1 MFEEALTKALT
12 QLDAARAQGLL
23 TAYALIGG
31 FAVAAWGVPRATQD
45 IDFAVAIGT
54 NDPQAL
60 ASFMGGR
67 YHGGEP
73 DDPLRG
79 VIHATI
85 TVGSTS
91 IPLQLVFLPS
101 TFTDAIFQQ
110 IEALSIMNQSVPV
123 VNWETLVLLRIYA
136 GGPQDVLDARQ
147 ILKLRQPSANDLH
160 RVSEL
165 ADRLGIRDE
174 WIALSVAHAK
184 DQAAELE

>member
-1 MFEEALTKALT
+1 VFAEALTKALS

-54 NDPQAL
+54 NDPQTL

-67 YHGGEP
+67 YHGGGP
-73 DDPLRG
+73 DDPLKG
-79 VIHATI
+79 VIRATV
-85 TVGSTS
+85 TVASAS

-110 IEALSIMNQSVPV
+110 IKALSIMNQSVPV
-123 VNWETLVLLRIYA
+123 VNWDMLVLLKIYA

-147 ILKLRQPSANDLH
+147 ILKLRQTSANDLS
-160 RVSEL
+160 RVSDL
-165 ADRLGIRDE
+165 ADRLGIGDE
-174 WIALSVAHAK
+174 WMAFLLAHAK
-184 DQAAELE
+184 DQ